1 MKTIC
6 SILLGLSLAV
16 GTAAFGAEK
25 IPPKSEQSKTPSKAT
40 EKAKAKSEATTK
52 IPQTKGQVNQ
62 KTTKGKAGEP
72 KAQ

>member
-6 SILLGLSLAV
+6 SILVGLSMIL

-25 IPPKSEQSKTPSKAT
+25 VGDNPPKSQQSKTV
-40 EKAKAKSEATTK
+40 EKSKAKSEATTK
-52 IPQTKGQVNQ
+52 IPQTKGQTNQ

>member
-1 MKTIC
+1 
-6 SILLGLSLAV
+6 L
-16 GTAAFGAEK
+16 
-25 IPPKSEQSKTPSKAT
+25 PPFSFPVNAHFDIRRVIGGGKTPSKAT